1 VANGCYVIPGGWQ
14 LIGFQSSQSPACPSD
29 FTQTDVVESPNVPAS
44 ACACECSLSQAPTC
58 PSGPID
64 AFYDQDNSKSCGT
77 TGTPSS
83 WAYSTS
89 CDTNNNDMYHPC
101 GLGCPTY
108 QQLDLKFVPPAAT
121 GGSCQKNA
129 VQQPQNVTSTP
140 ELACAPNTSP
150 CPNPNQCTP
159 GFPSPLQVCI
169 FQSGNHACPATTFT
183 QAHDVG
189 TSVTYGCDS
198 GPCGCTTTAQCSGLI
213 KLFANNMCNGTELDI
228 PADGACHPTGAKQND
243 YSSYLY
249 AANVPANAACTNS
262 GTPNV
267 QNVGLANE
275 ETICCAP

>member
-1 VANGCYVIPGGWQ
+1 MANGCYVIPGGWQ